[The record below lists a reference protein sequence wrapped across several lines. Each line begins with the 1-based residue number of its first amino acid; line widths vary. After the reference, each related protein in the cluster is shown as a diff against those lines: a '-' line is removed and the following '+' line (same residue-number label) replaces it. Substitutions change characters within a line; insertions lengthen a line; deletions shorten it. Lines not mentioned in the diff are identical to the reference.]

1 MTNFDYSKIPIGYYD
16 QVLTEGL
23 KNKRGLQSC
32 WHHIKF
38 KYVKNAMEEYESHL
52 DIACGPGTFI
62 GTYLDSRSVGIDIS
76 SEQIQYA
83 KKTYSKYEKN
93 FICHDITK
101 GVLQD
106 KQYDVITLLE
116 FIEHIPPEEVNILL
130 KTLYEMLDQ
139 KGKIIITT
147 PNYKGL
153 WPFLEKLV
161 SLIGPV
167 DYKFQH
173 INKYTVKRIKEEI
186 NFKNV
191 SVKKYIN
198 FGIFTSFFNHNV
210 ALKFEN
216 YLSKIFNCF
225 FGYSLLIIIKKN

>member
-1 MTNFDYSKIPIGYYD
+1 
-16 QVLTEGL
+16 
-23 KNKRGLQSC
+23 
-32 WHHIKF
+32 
-38 KYVKNAMEEYESHL
+38 MEEYESHL

-62 GTYLDSRSVGIDIS
+62 GTYLDIRSVGIDIS

-116 FIEHIPPEEVNILL
+116 FIEHITPEEVNILL

-167 DYKFQH
+167 DYKYQH

-198 FGIFTSFFNHNV
+198 FGIFTSFFNHKV

-216 YLSKIFNCF
+216 YLSKVFNCF
-225 FGYSLLIIIKKN
+225 FGYSLLIIIKKNQFLNGKNKTSFTASIIILKLIFD

>member
-1 MTNFDYSKIPIGYYD
+1 
-16 QVLTEGL
+16 
-23 KNKRGLQSC
+23 
-32 WHHIKF
+32 
-38 KYVKNAMEEYESHL
+38 
-52 DIACGPGTFI
+52 
-62 GTYLDSRSVGIDIS
+62 
-76 SEQIQYA
+76 
-83 KKTYSKYEKN
+83 
-93 FICHDITK
+93 
-101 GVLQD
+101 
-106 KQYDVITLLE
+106 
-116 FIEHIPPEEVNILL
+116 
-130 KTLYEMLDQ
+130 MLDQ

-161 SLIGPV
+161 SFIGPV
-167 DYKFQH
+167 DYKYQH

-186 NFKNV
+186 NFKIV